1 MAQLFSLGGLCAAIS
16 QLMFFAYTQMG
27 LFAAIMLT
35 AGRSIIQRLCAAFL
49 VTCAFV
55 LAWYA
60 VGMPLARGLL
70 AFLAASSLFVAV
82 KIAFSPEERLSIR
95 ERLLQAVTLPSS
107 MRAGRVPAKLSP
119 QAVGRIVIDLTLV
132 GLALLVL
139 LHTRHL
145 VGAIYCIE
153 RLSAGVLLLYAVAQF
168 FFDFVSVCFL
178 AAGSSLDSLHRTPIA
193 ARSLAEFWS
202 QRWNR
207 VVSAWLHMF
216 VFLPLAR
223 RRRPRLGV
231 FCAFLVSGVL
241 HSWVILVA
249 IGISG
254 ALAILLFFVVQGAF
268 VLAEHRLR
276 IHAWPVP
283 VARGWTL
290 VVLLASSPLIIDPYL
305 RVFDL

>member
-1 MAQLFSLGGLCAAIS
+1 MSFG
-16 QLMFFAYTQMG
+16 YTQVG
-27 LFAAIMLT
+27 LFAAVVLT
-35 AGRSIIQRLCAAFL
+35 AGRSVIQRLGAALL

-55 LAWYA
+55 LAWHA
-60 VGMPLARGLL
+60 PGRPLARGLL
-70 AFLAASSLFVAV
+70 AFLAGCSLFIAV
-82 KIAFSPEERLSIR
+82 KISFSEESLSIR
-95 ERLLQAVTLPSS
+95 GRLLQVFSWPGL
-107 MRAGRVPAKLSP
+107 RRGGRVPANSSLR
-119 QAVGRIVIDLTLV
+119 AIGWLMLYLTLA

-139 LHTRHL
+139 LHTRHR
-145 VGAIYCIE
+145 VGAIYSLE
-153 RLSAGVLLLYAVAQF
+153 RLSAGVLLLYSVVQV
-168 FFDFVSVCFL
+168 FFDFASFCFQ
-178 AAGSSLDSLHRTPIA
+178 AAGSGLDSLHRTPIA

-223 RRRPRLGV
+223 RRCPRLGV

-241 HSWVILVA
+241 HGWVILVA
-249 IGISG
+249 IGSSG

-268 VLAEHRLR
+268 VLAEPRLR

-283 VARGWTL
+283 VARGWT
-290 VVLLASSPLIIDPYL
+290 VAMLLASSPLIIDPYL